1 VDESIESGNELII
14 DKTGPI
20 PYYHQLKLFLVG
32 QIESGRLTPQQRL
45 PSESEFCNKYN
56 ISRTVVRQ
64 ALKELKNEGFLTTEK
79 GKGTFVAK
87 PKIIEGLVQ
96 SLAGF
101 YEDLKKRGYRV
112 TSGIIGNEVTA
123 ATHTVAL
130 ALKLK
135 PEAPVIKISRL
146 RMLNNEPSVFVT
158 TYIPQVLC
166 PGLLDEDLKNKSL
179 YALLEEKYGY
189 KIEKSHRYIGVSLAN
204 EYEAELLN
212 IDVGAP
218 LLELE
223 SVGYLQD
230 GSPVEYFHSLHRGD
244 RTKFEVELVRL
255 QSIGQV
261 KGNDGTNNG
270 FN

>member
-1 VDESIESGNELII
+1 MDESVEIGDELVI

-32 QIESGRLTPQQRL
+32 QIESGRLTPRQRL
-45 PSESEFCNKYN
+45 PSESEFCERYN

-64 ALKELKNEGFLTTEK
+64 AIKELKNDGFLTTEK
-79 GKGTFVAK
+79 GRGTFVAK
-87 PKIIEGLVQ
+87 PKIIEGLAQ
-96 SLAGF
+96 SLSGF
-101 YEDLKKRGYRV
+101 YEDLEKRGYRV
-112 TSGIIGNEVTA
+112 TSGIIGNEVA
-123 ATHTVAL
+123 AASLSVAL
-130 ALKLK
+130 ALKIK
-135 PEAPVIKISRL
+135 PDSPVIKISRL
-146 RMLNNEPSVFVT
+146 RKLNNEPSVFVT

-166 PGLLDEDLKNKSL
+166 PGLRDEDLKNRSL
-179 YALLEEKYGY
+179 YALLEKKYGY

-223 SVGYLQD
+223 SIGYLQD
-230 GSPVEYFHSLHRGD
+230 GIPIEYFHSLHRGD

-255 QSIGQV
+255 QSIGQENE
-261 KGNDGTNNG
+261 KESSQK
-270 FN
+270 